1 MNYKASTINQL
12 GFLFR
17 FFDRPFLE
25 KKKDYRIHAAQEMKE
40 LNYHFAG
47 TSLHVLKKSTTD
59 IVFLRARCF
68 KIRCPAKCCI
78 FYENLFQ
85 VFGNTEWQHHSIFFP
100 PITCESDYH
109 FLANRFSYFLLLSCL
124 PQYTLDSH
132 HYLCWRWERERE
144 ILIRARLHL

>member
-85 VFGNTEWQHHSIFFP
+85 VFGNTEWQHHSILLVRVIIIFWQIGFP
-100 PITCESDYH
+100 TSYSSAVYPNTHWTLIIIYVGGGRGRG
-109 FLANRFSYFLLLSCL
+109 RF
-124 PQYTLDSH
+124 
-132 HYLCWRWERERE
+132 
-144 ILIRARLHL
+144 